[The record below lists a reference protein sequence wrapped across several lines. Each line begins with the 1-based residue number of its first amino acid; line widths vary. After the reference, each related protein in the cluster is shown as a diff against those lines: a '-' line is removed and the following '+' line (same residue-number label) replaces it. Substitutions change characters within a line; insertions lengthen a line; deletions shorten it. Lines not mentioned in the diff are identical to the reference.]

1 MKTIER
7 TKIVR
12 FAGKD
17 GKINIFSIDKR
28 GNVRQLVKG
37 DLEATL
43 FRPVSERVA
52 EHVCLAAK
60 VKRPSLDSEIF
71 RQAFP
76 RKTYVRFINGHR
88 V

>member
-1 MKTIER
+1 METIER

-12 FAGKD
+12 FAGKN
-17 GKINIFSIDKR
+17 GKINIYSIDKK

-37 DLEATL
+37 DLQTTL

-52 EHVCLAAK
+52 EHVCLAAQI
-60 VKRPSLDSEIF
+60 KRPSLDTEIF
-71 RQAFP
+71 RQSAP
-76 RKTYVRFINGHR
+76 RKTFARFINGHR